1 MKRTF
6 FAALLLLFPL
16 CLGAQQSEDYKMY
29 AANNGASMLLL
40 RGRQGME
47 FPLPHNGTHF
57 WYTPQFRSGT
67 LYYNSK
73 LYENVLLNIDA
84 FNQELLVRDPNGIT
98 NILLSRN
105 YVKWFEIE
113 GRKFVNLQAMG
124 YEDAPQ
130 GYFQLMYD
138 GKSKLFFRI
147 DKALERD
154 VDGRLWESAGYQGNL
169 KPGVFDIFV
178 ERKSYYVMTGDS
190 DALIKIK
197 NKNALLKVF
206 KKYSKDIRKHLS
218 SIDRYGSMSFETLA
232 VEVLEYMEEK

>member
-1 MKRTF
+1 MKRTV

-16 CLGAQQSEDYKMY
+16 CLGAQQSEDYRMY

-105 YVKWFEIE
+105 YVKWFDIE
-113 GRKFVNLQAMG
+113 GRKYVNLQAMG
-124 YEDAPQ
+124 FGDAPE

-138 GKSKLFFRI
+138 GRSKLYFRI
-147 DKALERD
+147 DKAL
-154 VDGRLWESAGYQGNL
+154 
-169 KPGVFDIFV
+169 
-178 ERKSYYVMTGDS
+178 
-190 DALIKIK
+190 
-197 NKNALLKVF
+197 
-206 KKYSKDIRKHLS
+206 
-218 SIDRYGSMSFETLA
+218 IDRMFHIRIRNLCIKHSIICSYKRMNHTLRMN
-232 VEVLEYMEEK
+232 YNFNFISNNIK